1 MTPQRRRFETNYVHS
16 DVVPRP
22 GAVEKGSDMIEEEA
36 TGAADWRSEAEKQK
50 SMLRKACASLFKT
63 WIPDHPEAQ
72 LERGEV
78 PRNWRDAMLDGTM
91 PGITLESMLSQ
102 GSEDVLAHDYHEQA
116 LSMQELLVQRE
127 GSDAFLDPKNALRV
141 VRRKFSMMTLVS
153 RMASTMEQRNIA
165 AISIKGD
172 IPVEVLTKFGR
183 LLAARVDG
191 TALEEENEFK
201 KKMRR
206 GKFDH
211 VEVLYHSEMIGRR
224 LPVPWRA
231 KHAYTLIGR
240 AMKRGEMPET
250 ATDRVA
256 ANRAPHMPPKVLRQ
270 LLLYADDVRDELD
283 APGAFDPIQTFLMH
297 AEERALLNA
306 TRNIF
311 NEYQELRSEAS
322 HARAMH
328 STTDLSV
335 GDLMGGDDELST
347 AEVQKAL
354 DDDFLADADQDDDD
368 FLRLAKGLE
377 LVRKTRGPEFFS
389 RITMVSGDVS
399 FVATALGSGFA
410 EVEHTVVGLDPVEG
424 LRKAQAVTEPYYR
437 ARGLSAVVPHL
448 LAGGHEE
455 EAEKAAEEA
464 FAAARKC
471 HTADVDQAYTAALTA
486 LLAVG
491 HEQQAG
497 LAVSE
502 ALERAHDHKD
512 DEERAASLMRVVST
526 LMEAGPLPPSVRT
539 TLSRAIVGADVH
551 FWGKKDISSPL
562 VEVILSLLTGDDVD
576 TMIFLQKVIVHP
588 NVDVRKSVIRSM
600 PFDTEELRGILL
612 GHLRDTDVNVRVDV
626 AERIGYSGDRKLAL
640 YLQNHVRQ
648 NAPDSLREKRAM
660 AMNLARL
667 DPERFTPLFNA
678 MLGKYA
684 TEGQGLTDKFKP
696 LKDDDDWRLAGL
708 EVLYFLNSQQAKRL
722 IFNVEKKV
730 KGSLKPLVDQM
741 WAIIKAKPYGDP
753 TLPRSSHDP
762 EWTEDQSLGL
772 GALLERDA
780 RAAGIEEE
788 ADPDL
793 PPEEQEADVEAAP
806 KRKEKSTGGL
816 FSRIKSK
823 IFGGDGGEETQ
834 AIEAVRDDAGE
845 GEGEGEGGDDAQM
858 TPGEATMD
866 AAAPSLDAPPGAPS
880 AAYAPPA
887 PPKVRTYAGDAKA
900 AMRFQAML
908 MEGEGAWS
916 GAVPMTFAL
925 YGGPEEGMPF
935 WQDEL
940 HTVIVQDGSF
950 EVLLGVT
957 DGNRLPDALPT
968 EVWLGINVDGNGEMQ
983 PRTSLTR
990 ARSVVQG

>member
-1 MTPQRRRFETNYVHS
+1 MEI
-16 DVVPRP
+16 
-22 GAVEKGSDMIEEEA
+22 EKEG
-36 TGAADWRSEAEKQK
+36 TGAADWRSAAEKQK

-72 LERGEV
+72 MERGEV
-78 PRNWRDAMLDGTM
+78 PRNWRDAMVDGTM

-172 IPVEVLTKFGR
+172 IPVESLTKFGR
-183 LLAARVDG
+183 LLSARVDG
-191 TALEEENEFK
+191 TALEEEGEFK

-240 AMKRGEMPET
+240 AIKRGEMPET

-256 ANRAPHMPPKVLRQ
+256 ADRAPFMPPKVLRQ
-270 LLLYADDVRDELD
+270 LLLYAEDVREELV

-297 AEERALLNA
+297 ADERALLNA

-311 NEYQELRSEAS
+311 NEYQELRTEAQ
-322 HARAMH
+322 HARAM
-328 STTDLSV
+328 STTDMSV
-335 GDLMGGDDELST
+335 GDLAGEGLSE
-347 AEVQKAL
+347 AEVAQAL
-354 DDDFLADADQDDDD
+354 DDDFLADADHGDDE

-399 FVATALGSGFA
+399 FVATALGSGFQ
-410 EVEHTVVGLDPVEG
+410 EVEHTVAGLDPMEG

-437 ARGLSAVVPHL
+437 ARGLSAVVPQL
-448 LAGGHEE
+448 LAAGHEE

-464 FAAARKC
+464 LAAARNC

-497 LAVSE
+497 RAVSE
-502 ALERAHDHKD
+502 ALQRAHDHDD

-539 TLSRAIVGADVH
+539 TLSGAILGSDVH
-551 FWGKKDISSPL
+551 FWGKKEITSPL
-562 VEVILSLLTGDDVD
+562 VEVILSLLTGGDED

-600 PFDTEELRGILL
+600 PFDTEELRGMLL

-648 NAPDSLREKRAM
+648 NAAQTLREKRAV

-667 DPERFTPLFNA
+667 DPERFTPLINS

-684 TEGQGLTDKFKP
+684 TEGAGLTDKFKP
-696 LKDDDDWRLAGL
+696 LKDDDDWRLAAL
-708 EVLYFLNSQQAKRL
+708 EVLYHLNSQQAKRL

-730 KGSLKPLVDQM
+730 KGSLKPLVDKM
-741 WAIIKAKPYGDP
+741 WLIIKARPYGDP

-762 EWTEDQSLGL
+762 EWTEDQDLAI

-780 RAAGIEEE
+780 RAAGIEDDPEPELPGEDEE
-788 ADPDL
+788 A
-793 PPEEQEADVEAAP
+793 EAAAVEAAP
-806 KRKEKSTGGL
+806 KRVEKQSSG
-816 FSRIKSK
+816 FFRRMKSK
-823 IFGGDGGEETQ
+823 IFGGDGEDHGAPAQ
-834 AIEAVRDDAGE
+834 ADAA
-845 GEGEGEGGDDAQM
+845 GDD
-858 TPGEATMD
+858 EALAGDDTAEAAFATEADPTLD
-866 AAAPSLDAPPGAPS
+866 AASPSLDRGFAAPPTAF
-880 AAYAPPA
+880 APPA
-887 PPKVRTYAGDAKA
+887 PPKVRTYAGEAKA
-900 AMRFQAML
+900 ALRFHATL

-925 YGGPEEGMPF
+925 YGGVAEGMPF
-935 WQDEL
+935 WSDDL
-940 HTVIVQDGSF
+940 HTVIVQNGTF

-957 DGNRLPDALPT
+957 EGNRLPDALPS
-968 EVWLGINVDGNGEMQ
+968 EVWLGISVDGNGEME